1 MRRFLGLIVLPVL
14 ASVVVAGC
22 GGTPN
27 AVPGTTPSANANG
40 KVTVTGAFGA
50 TPVVSIP
57 KLAPNNT
64 LTVKTVIQGTGPV
77 LTKKD
82 SLVANFELY
91 FWTGTS
97 STLKANTFVTN
108 PAIVGGQMIPGLESA
123 LIGQKVGSRVL
134 AIVPPA
140 EGYGTGGDARIGVS
154 PSTYLVF
161 VIDVIKSYSSTSSAS
176 GTPVSTGGNGLPTVA
191 ATAAGQAPVATIPSG
206 APPTKLEV
214 KTLIKGTGPVLAK
227 GQYVVAQYVGYI
239 WRTKKAFGSSW
250 TSGMPFGY
258 IFQDATPQ
266 VIPGWDAGLA
276 GQTVGSRVLLIIPPK
291 DGYGTAG
298 AAQAGIKGTDVLV
311 YVVDILDAF
320 QNTTPNSASASPGAA
335 ASASPS
341 ASASSTG

>member
-1 MRRFLGLIVLPVL
+1 MRRFLGFIVLPVL
-14 ASVVVAGC
+14 ASLVLAAC

-27 AVPGTTPSANANG
+27 AVPGTTPTANANG
-40 KVTVTGAFGA
+40 KVTVTGAFGL

-97 STLKANTFVTN
+97 ATLKANTFVTN

-140 EGYGTGGDARIGVS
+140 QGYGVNGDARIGVS
-154 PSTYLVF
+154 PNTYLVF
-161 VIDVIKSYSSTSSAS
+161 VIDVIKSFSSTSSAS
-176 GTPVSTGGNGLPTVA
+176 GAPVSSGGSGLPTVA
-191 ATAAGQAPVATIPSG
+191 ATASGQGPVATIPSG
-206 APPTKLEV
+206 KPPTALVV
-214 KTLIKGTGPVLAK
+214 KTLIKGTGPALAK
-227 GQYVVAQYVGYI
+227 GEYLVAQYVGYI

-250 TSGMPFGY
+250 TSGMPFGF
-258 IFQDATPQ
+258 IFQHAPPQ
-266 VIPGWDAGLA
+266 VIPGWDTGLA

-298 AAQAGIKGTDVLV
+298 ASQAGIKGTDVLV

-320 QNTTPNSASASPGAA
+320 QNSTPNSASASP
-335 ASASPS
+335 SV
-341 ASASSTG
+341 SASSTG

>member
-1 MRRFLGLIVLPVL
+1 MRRFLGFIVLSVL
-14 ASVVVAGC
+14 ASLVLAAC

-40 KVTVTGAFGA
+40 KVTVTGAFGL

-57 KLAPNNT
+57 KLAANNT

-97 STLKANTFVTN
+97 ATLKANTFVTN

-140 EGYGTGGDARIGVS
+140 QGYGTNGDPRIGVS
-154 PSTYLVF
+154 PNTYLVF
-161 VIDVIKSYSSTSSAS
+161 IIDVIKSFSSTSSAS
-176 GTPVSTGGNGLPTVA
+176 GATVSSGGNGLPTVA
-191 ATAAGQAPVATIPSG
+191 ATASGQAPVATIPSG
-206 APPTKLEV
+206 KPPTTLVV

-227 GQYVVAQYVGYI
+227 GEYLVAQYVGYI

-250 TSGMPFGY
+250 TSGMPFGF
-258 IFQDATPQ
+258 IFQHAPPQ
-266 VIPGWDAGLA
+266 VIPGWDTGLA

-298 AAQAGIKGTDVLV
+298 ASQAGIKGTDVLV

-320 QNTTPNSASASPGAA
+320 QNSTPNSASASPSVAP
-335 ASASPS
+335 SASPS
-341 ASASSTG
+341 STG